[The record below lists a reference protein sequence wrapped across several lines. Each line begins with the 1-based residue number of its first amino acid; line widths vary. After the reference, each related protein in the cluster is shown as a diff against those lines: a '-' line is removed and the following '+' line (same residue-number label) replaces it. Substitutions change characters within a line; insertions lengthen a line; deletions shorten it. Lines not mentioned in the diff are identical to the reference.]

1 MMRRLRALTSLWRH
15 YLATRFRPRV
25 SVVLPLA
32 IVVAALPSL
41 GPPVWALAV
50 DGTVALL
57 FVLSLRV
64 WDDWQDRAVDAQ
76 RAPERLMV
84 RVPYVGPFL
93 LLGGGAALLGCGL
106 VALTRP
112 ASSLF
117 VLVGTYVLLAVWYR
131 LRPAG
136 ERAGGWGI
144 AANYHV
150 VLLKYPVLALVV
162 ASRSAAAFP
171 GGLAIGDWAG
181 PAALYLGLCL
191 YEYFDDERC
200 RRNRLASAC
209 AVVAGLLL
217 AGGLLTGLTRLVA
230 G

>member
-1 MMRRLRALTSLWRH
+1 MMRSLRALTGIWRR

-41 GPPVWALAV
+41 GPPIGALAV
-50 DGTVALL
+50 DGAVALL
-57 FVLSLRV
+57 FVLSLRI

-84 RVPYVGPFL
+84 RVPHVLPFL

-112 ASSLF
+112 TGSLI
-117 VLVGTYVLLAVWYR
+117 VLVGLYILLAVWYR

-136 ERAGGWGI
+136 ERAGNWGI
-144 AANYHV
+144 VANYHV

-162 ASRSAAAFP
+162 ASRSAADFP
-171 GGLAIGDWAG
+171 GGLAVRGWAG
-181 PAALYLGLCL
+181 PEALYLGLGL

-209 AVVAGLLL
+209 AVVEGLLL
-217 AGGLLTGLTRLVA
+217 AGGLLTGLTRLVV